1 MSEAQDPS
9 VTEVSNEPVAQVR
22 AADSDDPAVLRQKL
36 ELVQHDSRTQ
46 GETNKA
52 LKKELE
58 DMRRTVAE
66 LQSSQ
71 QKAKQAKLAE
81 SGEYQALWKEAT
93 GTVSSLQDELAAR
106 DKTIDEMKV
115 QFQQQQ
121 IKANATNLFA
131 QSGVNA
137 PEHLMKILGDN
148 LRLDENGAVVCL
160 AGGVQVP
167 LNQHIDSLKQPGS
180 GFEMFFSPSAARGM
194 GASGSSSVSTGG
206 KDLSS
211 MTLTERCRLEIESLS
226 CTPNWLRS
234 RGAADY
240 F

>member
-36 ELVQHDSRTQ
+36 ELVQHDRRTQ

-52 LKKELE
+52 LKK
-58 DMRRTVAE
+58 RRWRICAAQWPNSKAPSKKPNR
-66 LQSSQ
+66 QSW
-71 QKAKQAKLAE
+71 LVWGV
-81 SGEYQALWKEAT
+81 SGPMERSDWNRLISTRRACH
-93 GTVSSLQDELAAR
+93 

-211 MTLTERCRLEIESLS
+211 MTLTERCRLEIESPELYAQ
-226 CTPNWLRS
+226 LVAQQ
-234 RGAADY
+234 G
-240 F
+240 